1 MKKPNLSK
9 KTIKLMRF
17 FKNKNL
23 FEECLFKYKNISCLD
38 YILSEYKTDK
48 CFWRAITF
56 LNDNGINL
64 PKEIDFYILNNEWK
78 KFACDL
84 ISKEEN
90 DKLNNDKLN
99 NDKLIKIISQ
109 YNQNYSFNYQT
120 SYCSNNDLNFNY
132 TILDYI
138 SHINNF

>member
-38 YILSEYKTDK
+38 DILREYKTDK
-48 CFWRAITF
+48 CFWRAYTF
-56 LNDNGINL
+56 LNDNGINF
-64 PKEIDFYILNNEWK
+64 PKEMNFYTLNDEWK
-78 KFACDL
+78 IFAYDL
-84 ISKEEN
+84 ISKEEKERE
-90 DKLNNDKLN
+90 DAEKLMR
-99 NDKLIKIISQ
+99 IISQ

-120 SYCSNNDLNFNY
+120 SYCSNSNLDFNY

-138 SHINNF
+138 SYIKNF

>member
-23 FEECLFKYKNISCLD
+23 FEGCLFKYKNISCLD
-38 YILSEYKTDK
+38 GILREYKTDK

-56 LNDNGINL
+56 LNDNGINF
-64 PKEIDFYILNNEWK
+64 PKEMNFYTLNDEWK
-78 KFACDL
+78 IFAYDL
-84 ISKEEN
+84 ISKEEKERE
-90 DKLNNDKLN
+90 DTEKLMR
-99 NDKLIKIISQ
+99 IISQ

-120 SYCSNNDLNFNY
+120 SYCSNSNLDFNY

-138 SHINNF
+138 SYIKNF